1 MWTPD
6 IFEEQSE
13 EPMELLVAGLLC
25 VETENTDAEISGC
38 PIPGKHSSRP
48 FCITAKKSSRGRAV
62 FLALRPRRLC
72 VTPGLFPAGAAKGT
86 QLPREGG
93 TPRLLHP
100 ACPSEGLDWRWL
112 SPWEQSGDTCGRHD
126 GGCPWHPVRGDQGG
140 CSTCRGARDGP
151 PQRRTRPHTHSA
163 EGGGPGL
170 ITWEKTEPAP
180 CSHWTPA

>member
-38 PIPGKHSSRP
+38 PIPGKHSSQP
-48 FCITAKKSSRGRAV
+48 FCITDKKSRRGRAV
-62 FLALRPRRLC
+62 FLALQPRRLC

-126 GGCPWHPVRGDQGG
+126 GGVPLASSAWGPGRMLHMPRCPGRPPAEEDPAPH
-140 CSTCRGARDGP
+140 
-151 PQRRTRPHTHSA
+151 PQRRGGRPWVNYLG
-163 EGGGPGL
+163 EN
-170 ITWEKTEPAP
+170 
-180 CSHWTPA
+180 